1 MMIGLEFLQ
10 KIGEILQKSLSSE
23 ETYSAVFDI
32 LDGIIEF
39 DSATLF
45 VYQPANDALEVAEN
59 RGPQVVD
66 LVSDV
71 AFSRGG
77 GLSGWVASQRE
88 PIILATMGSARNS
101 RGFRSL
107 ISVPLW
113 SGDKLEGVLHLG
125 HNKPG
130 FYQTVNRTDLE
141 RLGLQLS
148 LIVEQLQL
156 RTQLQEKNQLLEKTL
171 QELRTAQDALVEKER
186 LAAIGQLVVRLNH
199 EINNPLS
206 IIISFIDLLTAR
218 CEKDLPEVIETL
230 AKMRAAACRINEVT
244 RKLEDLQ
251 TTEAEEYLEGVKML
265 KIE

>member
-1 MMIGLEFLQ
+1 MIGLEFLQ

-32 LDGIIEF
+32 LDGVIEF

-45 VYQPANDALEVAEN
+45 VVQPVTGALEMAET
-59 RGPQVVD
+59 RGSQVVD

-71 AFSRGG
+71 AFTRGG

-88 PIILATMGSARNS
+88 PVILATMSGAQGT

-113 SGDKLEGVLHLG
+113 SGDELEGVLNLG
-125 HNKPG
+125 HKEPG
-130 FYQTVNRTDLE
+130 FYQTVNRADLE
-141 RLGLQLS
+141 RLGTQLS
-148 LIVEQLQL
+148 LIVEQLRL
-156 RTQLQEKNQLLEKTL
+156 RSQLQEKHRLLEKTL
-171 QELRTAQDALVEKER
+171 RELRDTQNTLVEKER

-218 CEKDLPEVIETL
+218 CENNFPEATETL
-230 AKMRAAACRINEVT
+230 AKMREAACRINEVA
-244 RKLEDLQ
+244 RKLEGLQ
-251 TTEAEEYLEGVKML
+251 TSEAEEYLEGVKML
-265 KIE
+265 KLD

>member
-1 MMIGLEFLQ
+1 MIGLEFLQ

-32 LDGIIEF
+32 LDGVIEF

-45 VYQPANDALEVAEN
+45 VVQPATGALEMAET
-59 RGPQVVD
+59 RGSQVVD

-71 AFSRGG
+71 AFTRGG

-88 PIILATMGSARNS
+88 PVILATMSGAQGT

-113 SGDKLEGVLHLG
+113 SGDELEGVLNLG
-125 HNKPG
+125 HKEPG
-130 FYQTVNRTDLE
+130 FYQTVNRADLE
-141 RLGLQLS
+141 RLGTQLS
-148 LIVEQLQL
+148 LIVEQLRL
-156 RTQLQEKNQLLEKTL
+156 RSQLQEKHRLLEKTL
-171 QELRTAQDALVEKER
+171 RELRDTQNTLVEKER

-218 CEKDLPEVIETL
+218 CENNFPEATETL
-230 AKMRAAACRINEVT
+230 AKMREAACRINEVT
-244 RKLEDLQ
+244 RKLEGLQ
-251 TTEAEEYLEGVKML
+251 TSEAEEYLEGVKML
-265 KIE
+265 KLD